1 MLRNCKYAKNQKK
14 YSYYLFD
21 TLIVKKKYRNEGY
34 SRIIMDLNSKIIKKN
49 KKISILFCTNEMQ
62 KFYKKHGWRK
72 LAKKEYKL
80 IDFKTTKNV
89 LIFNDKK
96 NKKNYKIEYFIK

>member
-1 MLRNCKYAKNQKK
+1 
-14 YSYYLFD
+14 
-21 TLIVKKKYRNEGY
+21 
-34 SRIIMDLNSKIIKKN
+34 MDLNSKIIKKN
-49 KKISILFCTNEMQ
+49 KKKTSILFCTNEMQ
-62 KFYKKHGWRK
+62 NFIKNMDGENW
-72 LAKKEYKL
+72 LKEYKL